1 MNLIQIKGSG
11 TQVFNASNMTG
22 KTSGVAAGTCSLPAG
37 NINLGVKSISV
48 TTTASKAVVV
58 LYNKYGQTFDA
69 RMLTTGN
76 TTVGSMTAVF
86 DLADASDE
94 QIDGLYVVVNMF
106 SAVENYTSIGTYA
119 GTVYG
124 PFSINSI
131 TVTY

>member
-48 TTTASKAVVV
+48 TTTASKTMVI
-58 LYNKYGQTFDA
+58 LYNKYGQAIDK
-69 RMLTTGN
+69 RLLTTGG
-76 TTVGSMTAVF
+76 TTVGSMTAIF
-86 DLADASDE
+86 DVADLPDTS
-94 QIDGLYVVVNMF
+94 IDGCYIVVNMM
-106 SAVENYTSIGTYA
+106 STVENYTSIGTYA

-124 PFSINSI
+124 PFSMNSI